1 MLIEGSYDVFAHLE
15 RLYPGVLAW
24 RTRVGTN
31 TRRVV
36 EAAAPKEIIL
46 VGQRRGLERGL

>member
-1 MLIEGSYDVFAHLE
+1 MGDGDDIEGPTSFAHLE
-15 RLYPGVLAW
+15 TLYLGVLAR

-36 EAAAPKEIIL
+36 EAAAP
-46 VGQRRGLERGL
+46 RR